1 LSAAF
6 TWLRAYGPRVLGGIA
21 LAAVAVVAGRISYMH
36 IEAFTLAEHQPRTVA
51 MLAPFAVDGLI
62 IVGSV
67 VLLQA
72 IPGQEWLGWL
82 GVGPGVAA
90 SVFANVESGIH
101 YGLLSAIWAGVPAA
115 FFALAC
121 FIFERWLS
129 SQVSR
134 SRQGGGSGGSG
145 SESSPGSG
153 LDAETSGQ
161 CSHGVAGSVGEAVVN
176 AFLHGRDCLDE
187 VPSQRQLAA
196 SFGQSRDKVAALVG
210 SLNGSGPA
218 NEGEP
223 GNE

>member
-1 LSAAF
+1 MSDILR
-6 TWLRAYGPRVLGGIA
+6 WLRDYGPRVLGGVA

-72 IPGQEWLGWL
+72 ITGQEWLGWL

-129 SQVSR
+129 SQVAS
-134 SRQGGGSGGSG
+134 GGGRGGNG
-145 SESSPGSG
+145 TET
-153 LDAETSGQ
+153 LRDTKDFEDASGQ
-161 CSHGVAGSVGEAVVN
+161 CPHGVAGTVAEAVVN
-176 AFLHGRDCLDE
+176 AFLHGRDCTGE
-187 VPSQRQLAA
+187 APSQRQLAA

-210 SLNGSGPA
+210 SLNGSGPR

-223 GNE
+223 GNDE

>member
-1 LSAAF
+1 MRLSALH
-6 TWLRAYGPRVLGGIA
+6 WLRTYGPRILGGVA

-36 IEAFTLAEHQPRTVA
+36 IESFTLAEHQPRTVA

-62 IVGSV
+62 VVGSV

-72 IPGQEWLGWL
+72 IPGQEYLGWL

-101 YGLLSAIWAGVPAA
+101 YGVLSAAWAGVPAA

-129 SQVSR
+129 SQVGR
-134 SRQGGGSGGSG
+134 GGGRGGNSGGSRAG
-145 SESSPGSG
+145 HA
-153 LDAETSGQ
+153 LDPETSGQ
-161 CSHGVAGSVGEAVVN
+161 CPHGVAGTVADAVVN
-176 AFLHGRDCLDE
+176 AFLHGRDCIGE

-210 SLNGSGPA
+210 SLNGSGPR

>member
-1 LSAAF
+1 MSAAF
-6 TWLRAYGPRVLGGIA
+6 TWLRDYGPRVLGGIA
-21 LAAVAVVAGRISYMH
+21 LAAVAIVAGRISYMH

-129 SQVSR
+129 SQVGR
-134 SRQGGGSGGSG
+134 GGGRGGNR
-145 SESSPGSG
+145 SESGPGSG

-161 CSHGVAGSVGEAVVN
+161 CPHGVAGTVSEAVVN
-176 AFLHGRDCLDE
+176 AFLHGRDCLAE
-187 VPSQRQLAA
+187 APSQRQLAA

-210 SLNGSGPA
+210 SLNGSGPS

-223 GNE
+223 GND

>member
-1 LSAAF
+1 LSTAF
-6 TWLRAYGPRVLGGIA
+6 AGLRDYGPRVIAGAA
-21 LAAVAVVAGRISYMH
+21 LAIVAAVAGRISYMH
-36 IEAFTLAEHQPRTVA
+36 IEAFTLAQHQPRTVA

-101 YGLLSAIWAGVPAA
+101 FGLLSAGWAGVPAA

-121 FIFERWLS
+121 FISERWLKA
-129 SQVSR
+129 QVGR
-134 SRQGGGSGGSG
+134 CGGRGGSSG
-145 SESSPGSG
+145 EMGPGAGPIS
-153 LDAETSGQ
+153 ETSGQ
-161 CSHGVAGSVGEAVVN
+161 CLHGVAGTVADAVVN
-176 AFLHGRDCLDE
+176 AFLHGRDCLDD

>member
-1 LSAAF
+1 MSAAF

-129 SQVSR
+129 SQVGR
-134 SRQGGGSGGSG
+134 PRQGGGRGGNRTEPDSD
-145 SESSPGSG
+145 SEPGS
-153 LDAETSGQ
+153 ATSGQ
-161 CSHGVAGSVGEAVVN
+161 CPHGVAGTVADAVVN
-176 AFLHGRDCLDE
+176 AFLHGRDCTGEAL
-187 VPSQRQLAA
+187 SQRQLAT

-210 SLNGSGPA
+210 SLNGSGPS
-218 NEGEP
+218 NEGDP
-223 GNE
+223 ND